1 MPESRRCPQ
10 CGTPVRPDAPEG
22 LCPECLLKEA
32 MKSGSGAGHEHKV
45 TTTHGPG
52 PVAPPPEELARHF
65 PQLEVL
71 ELLGQGG
78 MGIVYKA
85 RQPRLDRVAPQFGL
99 MNSPAILGKLN

>member
-32 MKSGSGAGHEHKV
+32 MKSGSEPAHEHGV

-52 PVAPPPEELARHF
+52 PGDFLMEGSAGRTKGCVAA
-65 PQLEVL
+65 
-71 ELLGQGG
+71 LG
-78 MGIVYKA
+78 
-85 RQPRLDRVAPQFGL
+85 
-99 MNSPAILGKLN
+99 